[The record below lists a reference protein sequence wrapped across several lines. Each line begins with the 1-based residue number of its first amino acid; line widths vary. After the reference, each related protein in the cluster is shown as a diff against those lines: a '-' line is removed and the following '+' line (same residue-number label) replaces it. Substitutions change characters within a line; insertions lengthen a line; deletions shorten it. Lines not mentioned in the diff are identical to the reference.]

1 MDIVFLTPSEAAPRL
16 GVVVQTV
23 RRWCREGRIENR
35 RLGGRIFIPETTVI
49 RLTQPP
55 LPPMNSGQMYYS
67 VSEAATM
74 IGMRADKLRFWC
86 RTGVVPCRRVGRCY
100 QLLWRTVEDLQ
111 DRYRAGFR

>member
-1 MDIVFLTPSEAAPRL
+1 MEIVFLTPSEAAPRL

-23 RRWCREGRIENR
+23 RRWCREGRLETR
-35 RLGGRIFIPETTVI
+35 RIGGRFFIPERAVI
-49 RLTQPP
+49 RITQPSWV
-55 LPPMNSGQMYYS
+55 NQGQMYYS
-67 VSEAATM
+67 VSDAADI
-74 IGMRADKLRFWC
+74 IGIPAANLRHWC